1 MIFWGVEKVKDSLTS
16 WHVAWVDLLPCFGG
30 EDDGKKS
37 HDDSNDL
44 KDETKHDEHDEDGVN
59 GDYDS
64 HGDHFHQRRSNP
76 TLRSSLFMKNEI

>member
-1 MIFWGVEKVKDSLTS
+1 MTIGWYQRNLLEFQKEVKDSLTS
-16 WHVAWVDLLPCFGG
+16 WHVAWVDLLPYFGG

-44 KDETKHDEHDEDGVN
+44 KDETKHDEHGEDGVN
-59 GDYDS
+59 GDYGS

-76 TLRSSLFMKNEI
+76 T